1 MTELADSHGHL
12 TMVFPGPEA
21 RWPTRAA
28 TDAEVGE
35 LVSRARDAGVT
46 RILVPATTLDDAPRA
61 VEVAERFEGV
71 FAAVGVHPHETKG
84 FDDDLVVPALERLAA
99 SAKVVAIGEIGLDYF
114 YDFAPKDDQKR
125 ALVAQLKLAER
136 LGKPVLLHN
145 RESEEDLLA
154 ILEGTAKGSPEAP
167 RGVFHSFCASTA
179 TGERAIALGYLVSYS
194 GMITFRAADNV
205 RESAAALP
213 LEAMLVET
221 DAPYLAPAPF
231 EKLVAEAVEGLPPEF
246 REMLGNVL
254 IAVEEEPEEEDYVE
268 TDTPDD
274 EELFGIYR
282 GPMRTEVGF
291 DDLAGLPPQVV
302 VFRGPILRCC
312 ASNREAI
319 REIQDTVRHELGHYF
334 GLEDDEMPY

>member
-1 MTELADSHGHL
+1 MIELADSHGHL
-12 TMVFPGPEA
+12 TMVFPGPDA

-28 TDAEVGE
+28 TDDEVAGQIA
-35 LVSRARDAGVT
+35 RAQDAGVT
-46 RILVPATTLDDAPRA
+46 RILVPATTLEDAPRA

-84 FDDDLVVPALERLAA
+84 FDEERAIPALERLAA
-99 SAKVVAIGEIGLDYF
+99 SKKVVAIGEVGLDYF

-125 ALVAQLKLAER
+125 ALVAQLALAQR
-136 LGKPVLLHN
+136 LGRPVLLHN

-154 ILEGTAKGSPEAP
+154 IIETHAQGSPERP

-194 GMITFRAADNV
+194 GMITFRMADNV

-231 EKLVAEAVEGLPPEF
+231 RGKPNEPAFVRRTAERLAEVKGVTVEQVGRTTTASF
-246 REMLGNVL
+246 RR
-254 IAVEEEPEEEDYVE
+254 
-268 TDTPDD
+268 
-274 EELFGIYR
+274 LFGT
-282 GPMRTEVGF
+282 P
-291 DDLAGLPPQVV
+291 
-302 VFRGPILRCC
+302 
-312 ASNREAI
+312 
-319 REIQDTVRHELGHYF
+319 
-334 GLEDDEMPY
+334 

>member
-1 MTELADSHGHL
+1 VIELADSHGHL
-12 TMVFPGPEA
+12 TMVFPGPDA

-35 LVSRARDAGVT
+35 LVARARDAGVT
-46 RILVPATTLDDAPRA
+46 RILVPATTLEDAPRA
-61 VEVAERFEGV
+61 VEVAERFTGV

-84 FDDDLVVPALERLAA
+84 FDEDRVIPALERLAA
-99 SAKVVAIGEIGLDYF
+99 SKKVVAIGEIGLDYF

-145 RESEEDLLA
+145 RKSEEDLLA
-154 ILEGTAKGSPEAP
+154 ILEAHAQGSPEKP

-194 GMITFRAADNV
+194 GMITFRMADNV

-231 EKLVAEAVEGLPPEF
+231 RGKPNEPAFVTRTAERLAEVKGVTVEQVGRTTTASF
-246 REMLGNVL
+246 RR
-254 IAVEEEPEEEDYVE
+254 
-268 TDTPDD
+268 
-274 EELFGIYR
+274 LFGT
-282 GPMRTEVGF
+282 P
-291 DDLAGLPPQVV
+291 
-302 VFRGPILRCC
+302 
-312 ASNREAI
+312 
-319 REIQDTVRHELGHYF
+319 
-334 GLEDDEMPY
+334 